1 MSATRHRHP
10 SSGDEMLQSTSHPL
24 LADEKTTSPDPSWTA
39 RRCLLVEVALE
50 QEDLEALRTT
60 SSLPGGFGTD
70 EMRRKAWLVL
80 LRTKQY
86 YPTTSD
92 PGVARTK
99 AHELNSSDLSSDSGA
114 SQVGGNVELA
124 SPAVAPAQH
133 PDEAQVL
140 LDTKRL
146 PSKGKLEMQADLQ
159 DLTVGVLRRFPK
171 LSYFQGY
178 HDIMSV
184 LYLTFVPP
192 PLPTPSPSRS
202 RSRTTSLNQKQR
214 IA

>member
-1 MSATRHRHP
+1 M
-10 SSGDEMLQSTSHPL
+10 
-24 LADEKTTSPDPSWTA
+24 
-39 RRCLLVEVALE
+39 
-50 QEDLEALRTT
+50 
-60 SSLPGGFGTD
+60 
-70 EMRRKAWLVL
+70 L

-140 LDTKRL
+140 LDTKRSFVSYPKGKYIFCVQLKLITMIGL

-171 LSYFQGY
+171 LSYFQ
-178 HDIMSV
+178 V
-184 LYLTFVPP
+184 
-192 PLPTPSPSRS
+192 R
-202 RSRTTSLNQKQR
+202 
-214 IA
+214 